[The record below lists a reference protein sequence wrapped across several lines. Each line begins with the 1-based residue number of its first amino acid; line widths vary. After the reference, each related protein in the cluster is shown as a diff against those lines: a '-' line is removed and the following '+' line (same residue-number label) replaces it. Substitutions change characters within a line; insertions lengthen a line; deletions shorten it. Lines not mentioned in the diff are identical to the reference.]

1 MVLPN
6 PKQTYKANLLDYDAL
21 LALSDNECSY
31 CLSEREVAMLLPFM
45 DYISWR
51 TRYIATETNI
61 DQETINKWSANLAR
75 KLMSG
80 CCGDEGLHRFNEDG
94 VYQSSLD
101 GGETWF
107 DDTENDPRNN
117 ATYYPPLDGEDGDE
131 KRCEGAANAQ
141 EFFKQNL
148 IDELASGL
156 AYAEIYSTIIGII
169 AILGITGIGV
179 IIGVVTAAIFVAG
192 VIVVQAAFTSE
203 VWETFRCILYCHIDD
218 DASYN
223 EVQWGDVKNDI
234 LSQFTG
240 VVQIIL
246 WNWVNALGFVGL
258 TNSARSNMALGADC
272 SDCACENCSNL
283 NNWVLVYG
291 TILEQSPGYLRI
303 ASTDAGSGNQSVRVR
318 NLTSGEMPECCAV
331 TYDIITGVAT
341 NQAYYPCGSP
351 DPVFSV
357 PPPETC
363 MYDIN
368 ITNVFSAAMEIEFFF
383 TECP

>member
-6 PKQTYKANLLDYDAL
+6 PKQTYKANLLDYDVL

-107 DDTENDPRNN
+107 DDSENDPRNN
-117 ATYYPPLDGEDGDE
+117 ATYFPPLAGEDGAE

-141 EFFKQNL
+141 EFLKQNL

-203 VWETFRCILYCHIDD
+203 VWEDLKCILYCHIDD

-223 EVQWGDVKNDI
+223 ETQWGDVKNDI